1 MIIKCKKSNRFL
13 AEVNIEEYLEALE
26 KEGIVQ
32 EIPIKIT
39 KPSKSCKK
47 IETYNIYKNKYV
59 FVDNLTR
66 KIKSV

>member
-26 KEGIVQ
+26 KEGIVH

-39 KPSKSCKK
+39 IPCKSCKQ
-47 IETYNIYKNKYV
+47 IEVYNIYKNKYV
-59 FVDNLTR
+59 FVDNLT
-66 KIKSV
+66 KKFK

>member
-1 MIIKCKKSNRFL
+1 MVIKCKKSNRFL
-13 AEVNIEEYLEALE
+13 AEVNIEDYLEALE

-39 KPSKSCKK
+39 IPCKSCKK
-47 IETYNIYKNKYV
+47 IETYNIYKNKYM

-66 KIKSV
+66 KIK

>member
-32 EIPIKIT
+32 EIPLKIIV
-39 KPSKSCKK
+39 PCKSCKEVE
-47 IETYNIYKNKYV
+47 IYNIYKNKYV

-66 KIKSV
+66 KIK

>member
-13 AEVNIEEYLEALE
+13 AEVNIEEYLETLE

-39 KPSKSCKK
+39 IPCKSCKQ
-47 IETYNIYKNKYV
+47 IEVYNIYKNKYV
-59 FVDNLTR
+59 FVDNLT
-66 KIKSV
+66 KKFK

>member
-1 MIIKCKKSNRFL
+1 MIIKCRKSNRFL

-39 KPSKSCKK
+39 IPCKSCKQ
-47 IETYNIYKNKYV
+47 IEVYNIYKNKYV
-59 FVDNLTR
+59 FIDNLT
-66 KIKSV
+66 KKFK